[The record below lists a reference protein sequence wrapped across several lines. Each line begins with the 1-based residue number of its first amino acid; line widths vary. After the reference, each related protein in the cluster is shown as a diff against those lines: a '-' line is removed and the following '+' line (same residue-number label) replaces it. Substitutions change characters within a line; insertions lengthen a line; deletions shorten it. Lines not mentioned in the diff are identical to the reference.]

1 MNTTRPQRT
10 AIAGARAQFAG
21 IVADVVNASPTG
33 ALIRTAHQ
41 QPRGAEWPLVLE
53 FNDTSFPLP
62 ARVVRCEPVVGPLST
77 SKGQFVVALVFVN
90 ASAEAQALLEQ
101 ACRVGRRAEAQ
112 FRRVR
117 VSLTR
122 RCPAC
127 NSRHVARKSPRRYSC
142 CRCGQMFAGL
152 RVGFLRFAR

>member
-33 ALIRTAHQ
+33 ALVRTAHQ

-53 FNDTSFPLP
+53 FNDTSIPLT
-62 ARVVRCEPVVGPLST
+62 ARVVRSEPVTGPLST
-77 SKGQFVVALVFVN
+77 SKGQFAVALVFVN
-90 ASAEAQALLEQ
+90 PSVEAQALLEQ
-101 ACRVGRRAEAQ
+101 ACRAGRRAEAQ
-112 FRRVR
+112 FRRVH
-117 VSLTR
+117 VSLAR

-127 NSRHVARKSPRRYSC
+127 NSQHVAKESPRRYSC